1 MSTRIARFPVL
12 LLALLVIAGV
22 ALTGFNLSVALP
34 RDQWGQ
40 ALTRPDINQI
50 SQMLFHYSLLP
61 RLTIS
66 LLVGAGL
73 GLVGVLFQ
81 QVLRN
86 PLAEPTTLGV
96 ATGAQLGITITTLW
110 SLPGVLTTQF
120 AALAGACIVGALVF
134 GVAWGKRVSP
144 VTLILA
150 GLVVS
155 LYCGAINQLLVLFH
169 HDQLQSMFLWS
180 TGTLT
185 QTDWSVVQRLWPQLL
200 GGVLLT
206 LLLLRPLTLMGL
218 DDGVARN
225 LGLAL
230 SLARLAALALAIVI
244 SALLVNAVGIIGF
257 IGLFA
262 PLLAK
267 MLGARRLLARLMLAP
282 LIGALILWLSDQ
294 VVLWLTRVW
303 MEISTGSVTALIGA
317 PLLLWL
323 LPRLRSMTAPAMNAG
338 DKVYAERQHI
348 LGYALAGLAVLV
360 IAVLVTLT
368 LGRDAAGWH
377 WATGETLNALLEW
390 RWPRLFTALIAGVM
404 LAVAGC
410 IIQRLTGNPMAS
422 PEVLGISSGAAFGVV
437 LMLFFVP
444 GDAFSWLMPAGS
456 LGAAA
461 TLLIIMVA
469 AGRGGFSPQRMLL
482 AGMALSTAFTMLL
495 MMLQASGDPRM
506 AQILTWISGSTYGAT
521 GAQVLHTG
529 AAMIVLLAIV
539 PLCRRWM
546 TILPLGGET
555 ARAVG
560 MALTPAR
567 LGLLLLADARA
578 AWPAAAGRLPDRRG
592 HHDHRSAELC
602 RPDGAAYRADD
613 GVSPD
618 DAAHRDVGV
627 NRRGNAGL
635 CRLVRA
641 NADVPLS
648 DPGRTAV
655 DLYRS
660 ALFYLSLEKAESI
673 KKAGWR
679 LRLTRPVL
687 LKRLTI
693 FRTPCAPRRW
703 CY

>member
-1 MSTRIARFPVL
+1 MKSRVALFPTL
-12 LLALLVIAGV
+12 LLGVVFVVALL
-22 ALTGFNLSVALP
+22 LTWSNLSIALP
-34 RDQWGQ
+34 RGQWEQ
-40 ALTRPDINQI
+40 AISVPDIDNIQ
-50 SQMLFHYSLLP
+50 QMIFHYSLLP
-61 RLTIS
+61 RLAIS

-110 SLPGVLTTQF
+110 ALPGALTSQF

-134 GVAWGKRVSP
+134 GVAWGKRLSP

-169 HDQLQSMFLWS
+169 HDELQSMFLWS

-185 QTDWSVVQRLWPQLL
+185 QTDWSIVQRLWPQLL

-230 SLARLAALALAIVI
+230 SLARLGALTLAIVI

-267 MLGARRLLARLMLAP
+267 MLGARRLLARLILAP

-294 VVLWLTRVW
+294 IILWLARVW
-303 MEISTGSVTALIGA
+303 MEVSTGSVTALIGA

-323 LPRLRSMTAPAMNAG
+323 LPRLRSMSAPAMDAG
-338 DKVYAERQHI
+338 DKVHAERQHI
-348 LGYALAGLAVLV
+348 LWFSVAGVGVLILVCWLALS
-360 IAVLVTLT
+360 
-368 LGRDAAGWH
+368 LGRDASGWH
-377 WATGETLNALLEW
+377 WASGTLLNELAQW
-390 RWPRLFTALIAGVM
+390 RWPRISSALIAGVM

-444 GDAFSWLMPAGS
+444 GDAFGWLMPAGS

-461 TLLIIMVA
+461 TLFIIMIA
-469 AGRGGFSPQRMLL
+469 AGRGGFSPHRMLL

-506 AQILTWISGSTYGAT
+506 AQILTWISGSTYNAT
-521 GAQVLHTG
+521 GAQVVHSG
-529 AAMIVLLAIV
+529 VAMLLLLAV
-539 PLCRRWM
+539 TPLCRRWM

-560 MALTPAR
+560 VALTPAR
-567 LGLLLLADARA
+567 VGLLLLAACLTAVATMTIGPLSFIGLMAPHIARMMGFRRTMPFIVMSA
-578 AWPAAAGRLPDRRG
+578 LTGGMMLVIADWLGRMVLFPYQI
-592 HHDHRSAELC
+592 
-602 RPDGAAYRADD
+602 P
-613 GVSPD
+613 
-618 DAAHRDVGV
+618 
-627 NRRGNAGL
+627 AGL
-635 CRLVRA
+635 
-641 NADVPLS
+641 LS
-648 DPGRTAV
+648 TFIGAP
-655 DLYRS
+655 Y
-660 ALFYLSLEKAESI
+660 FIYL
-673 KKAGWR
+673 
-679 LRLTRPVL
+679 LRKQSR
-687 LKRLTI
+687 
-693 FRTPCAPRRW
+693 
-703 CY
+703 